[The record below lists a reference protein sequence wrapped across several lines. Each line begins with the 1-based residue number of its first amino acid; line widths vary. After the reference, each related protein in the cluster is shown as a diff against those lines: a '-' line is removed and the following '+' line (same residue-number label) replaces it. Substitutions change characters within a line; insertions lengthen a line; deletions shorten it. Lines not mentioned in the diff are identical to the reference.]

1 MKHRTRK
8 YVIGGFLAA
17 TLLSG
22 CAALTSPLE
31 GMIAAFDAF
40 EANTTSYVRTEPLE
54 TPSLARSVPKRAP
67 EGLSNEEKIA
77 VILAARTVIRTT
89 QGDINHFKED
99 IKTKIATI
107 KEKVAIFKER
117 ELTLA
122 QEDRDWLLAKRIEVQ
137 GLRAGAKATLGRVYV
152 PIKELEGRYTL
163 ENIDLIYDT
172 FTHAAE
178 VMAIRVALIT
188 SFDVIINEV
197 LSFMTLKVG

>member
-22 CAALTSPLE
+22 CAALTGPLE
-31 GMIAAFDAF
+31 GMVAAFDAF

-54 TPSLARSVPKRAP
+54 TPSLARIAPKRAP
-67 EGLSNEEKIA
+67 DGMSNEKKIA
-77 VILAARTVIRTT
+77 VILAARTVIRTK
-89 QGDINHFKED
+89 QEDINDLKEGLK
-99 IKTKIATI
+99 IKIAAI
-107 KEKVAIFKER
+107 KEKVAIFKEQG
-117 ELTLA
+117 LTLTKD
-122 QEDRDWLLAKRIEVQ
+122 DRDWLIAKRIEVQ
-137 GLRAGAKATLGRVYV
+137 GLRAGVRATIGQVYV
-152 PIKELEGRYTL
+152 PIKELEGQYTL

-172 FTHAAE
+172 FTHAAAA
-178 VMAIRVALIT
+178 MTIRVALIT